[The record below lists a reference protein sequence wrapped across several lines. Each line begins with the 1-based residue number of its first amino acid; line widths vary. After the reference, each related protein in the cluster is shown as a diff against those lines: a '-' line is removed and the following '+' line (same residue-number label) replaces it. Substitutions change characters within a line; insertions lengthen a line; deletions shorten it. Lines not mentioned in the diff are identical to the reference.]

1 MAIAKKG
8 DRVTINFVGTL
19 EDGTVFDSTLDIDT
33 DSCCSEGE
41 DHASGCDSDDCGCGC
56 GESGPMELIIGEEDF
71 FTQIEDALI
80 GMAPGEKK
88 TVLIPAVDAFGEYD
102 EEKVFQI
109 SRSEV
114 PDDIYPEVGQ
124 ELELTGED
132 DESLEVVVVEV
143 TDEDITLDSNHPLA
157 GQDLSYEV
165 ELVEIL

>member
-19 EDGTVFDSTLDIDT
+19 EDGTVFDSTLET
-33 DSCCSEGE
+33 AEDSCCSTDEG
-41 DHASGCDSDDCGCGC
+41 HADECDSDDCGCGC

-71 FTQIEDALI
+71 FVQIEEALV

-88 TVLIPAVDAFGEYD
+88 TIVIPAVDAFGEYD
-102 EEKVFQI
+102 EEKVFQVK
-109 SRSEV
+109 RSEV

-132 DESLEVVVVEV
+132 DESLEVTVVEV
-143 TDEDITLDSNHPLA
+143 SDEDITLDSNHPLA
-157 GQDLSYEV
+157 GEDLSYEV
-165 ELVEIL
+165 ELVDIL